1 MPGSRPID
9 EHLEGRLVRLTRDL
23 VLIEST
29 DSRPD
34 ERERCFQ
41 LIKNQLEGLEQVR
54 LIDHHCDGYQS
65 LLALPEGVDD
75 PDVLLCAHLDVVEH
89 PEPDSYRSELR
100 DGRIYGP
107 GTGDMKGAL
116 AILLELFRKWH
127 RQQPGVPLGL
137 VVTSDEEIGGHCGV
151 RSLVEDRGLRCG
163 AAIIPDGGSLTEIT
177 SAEKGIIHLELT
189 AGGRSAHAARPW
201 LGKNAIET
209 MIAGLSRIGEKFA
222 AFESKHEDDKE
233 WRPTCSTTV
242 ISTDNDS
249 FNRIPDIA
257 RATLD
262 VRYPPAYQRDEVLQW
277 IRGSIGPDIELS
289 VEVSAEPTELSPDPE
304 FVKITGEVV
313 GTPPQLVRVCG
324 GSDGRFLSRHN
335 IPVMISRPE
344 VGNLHNPD
352 EWIDI
357 QSMQIYHEICDRY
370 LEQRFR
376 HS

>member
-1 MPGSRPID
+1 MPTPTD

-34 ERERCFQ
+34 ERGRCFQ
-41 LIKNQLEGLEQVR
+41 LIKNHLEGLERVR
-54 LIDHHCDGYQS
+54 LIDHHCEEYQS
-65 LLALPEGVDD
+65 LLALPEGIDD

-89 PEPDSYRSELR
+89 PEPDSYRSKLR

-107 GTGDMKGAL
+107 GAGDMKGAL

-127 RQQPGVPLGL
+127 RQQPGVSLGL

-163 AAIIPDGGSLTEIT
+163 VAIIPDGGSLTEIT

-201 LGKNAIET
+201 LGENAIER
-209 MIAGLSRIGEKFA
+209 MVSGLTRVGEKFA
-222 AFESKHEDDKE
+222 GIQSADGTDEH

-262 VRYPPAYQRDEVLQW
+262 IRYPAPYQLGQVLGW
-277 IRGSIGPDIELS
+277 IRDAAGPDIDLR
-289 VEVSAEPTELSPDPE
+289 VEVAAEPTELSPDPA
-304 FVKITGEVV
+304 FVQITGDVT
-313 GTPPQLVRVCG
+313 GTTPELVRVCG
-324 GSDGRFLSRHN
+324 GSDGRFLSRHD
-335 IPVMISRPE
+335 IPVILSRPE
-344 VGNLHNPD
+344 VGNLHTPD

-357 QSMQIYHEICDRY
+357 QSMQTYHDICDRY
-370 LEQRFR
+370 IDQRFR
-376 HS
+376 